1 LPQDGVHA
9 IYAAGH
15 LVYFRGVGAY
25 ARPFN
30 ASRLEFTG
38 AEVLLAERTDIL
50 SASNTGT
57 VLYRAE
63 RPAASRLTWFD
74 RQGRQPVPV
83 GDPGPYTQVVLSA
96 SGRRAAVVQLYT
108 EGEGSTGD
116 LMDVDL
122 ATGIFSRLTT
132 NPAFDTD
139 PSWSPDER
147 RVAFTSNRT
156 GAGAVYLKDI
166 ITNHEEPLVVFTETV
181 TVDQWTPDGKFV
193 IFRNS
198 GRSVWSV
205 QVSGDRTPRRLVD
218 TAYIEDEVHV
228 SPDGGWVAYNAD
240 RAGRWEVYVA
250 RFPDFTAERQISP
263 HGGVQPQWSGNGR
276 ELFYLTLEGSLV
288 AVPMRAGTGPL
299 VHQQSVLF
307 GTPFDRTPQQPQ
319 YAVSADGS
327 RILGLAQVSA
337 DRSSL
342 TVLLHGLNAN
352 SRASAR

>member
-1 LPQDGVHA
+1 VTQIDDPALYVATLDTPGPVKLPQDGVHA

-38 AEVLLAERTDIL
+38 DEVLLAEQTDIL
-50 SASNTGT
+50 SASNSGT

-63 RPAASRLTWFD
+63 RPPVSRLTWFD
-74 RQGRQPVPV
+74 RQGRRPVTI
-83 GDPGPYTQVVLSA
+83 GDAGPFTQVVLSP
-96 SGRRAAVVQLYT
+96 SGSRAAVVQLYT

-116 LMDVDL
+116 LINVDL

-132 NPAFDTD
+132 DPAFDTD

-156 GAGAVYLKDI
+156 GAGAVYLKDL
-166 ITNHEEPLVVFTETV
+166 ITQAEEPLVVFKETV

-205 QVSGDRTPRRLVD
+205 QVSGDRIPRRLVN

-228 SPDGGWVAYNAD
+228 SPDGHWVAYNAD
-240 RAGRWEVYVA
+240 RSGRWEVYVA
-250 RFPDFTAERQISP
+250 QFPDFTAERQISP
-263 HGGVQPQWSGNGR
+263 QGGAA
-276 ELFYLTLEGSLV
+276 
-288 AVPMRAGTGPL
+288 AVEW
-299 VHQQSVLF
+299 
-307 GTPFDRTPQQPQ
+307 
-319 YAVSADGS
+319 
-327 RILGLAQVSA
+327 
-337 DRSSL
+337 
-342 TVLLHGLNAN
+342 
-352 SRASAR
+352 